1 MNMRWRKIQSNFAVF
16 SLFTLL
22 LAICPVVQA
31 QQKSEQ
37 LAQQSAESW
46 LALVDSGKYVESWE
60 QAAQLFKAAVTR
72 EQWQSALRASREP
85 LGKVLSRN
93 LKSAVF
99 TKTLP
104 GAPDGEYVVIQYD
117 SSFEHKPAAAETIT
131 PMLEKDG
138 KWKVSGYYIK

>member
-1 MNMRWRKIQSNFAVF
+1 MNIEWRKFQSTVAVF
-16 SLFTLL
+16 SLSMLL
-22 LAICPVVQA
+22 LAVCPVVQA

-37 LAQQSAESW
+37 LARQSAESW
-46 LALVDSGKYVESWE
+46 LALVDSGKYGESWE
-60 QAAQLFKAAVTR
+60 QALQFFKAAVTK

-93 LKSAVF
+93 LKSAAF

-117 SSFEHKPAAAETIT
+117 SSFEHKQSAAETIT
-131 PMLEKDG
+131 PMLDKDG
-138 KWKVSGYYIK
+138 EWRVSGYYIK